1 MNRKLK
7 WSLYSGFIG
16 LGYGVIN
23 LPEGSIYYNGGYL
36 FGSFI
41 GLSFIG
47 LLASFIY
54 ELFTKK

>member
-7 WSLYSGFIG
+7 WSLYGGFIG

-23 LPEGSIYYNGGYL
+23 LPEGSIFYNVGYL
-36 FGSFI
+36 LGSFI

-47 LLASFIY
+47 LIASFIY
-54 ELFTKK
+54 ELFTRK